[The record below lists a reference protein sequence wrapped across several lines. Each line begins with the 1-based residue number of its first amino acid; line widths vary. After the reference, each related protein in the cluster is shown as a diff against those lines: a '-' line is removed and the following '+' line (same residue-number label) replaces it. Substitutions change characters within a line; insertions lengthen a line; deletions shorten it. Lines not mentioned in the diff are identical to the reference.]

1 MFRYRLTLA
10 LLMNVP
16 MSLCLT
22 LAATLLNIA
31 QGRGGFAFPASL
43 IGLAVAYL
51 TGVLSAFFI
60 PSPRW
65 GQALA
70 RRAGGGRFASFFF
83 PALLPALVNTFV
95 ISLVMTVYQVG
106 IVARAGALACLVGF
120 LQPFLPLT
128 VIAFFVAWVFARPM
142 DALARRLTHTDPA
155 AAAEL
160 AAAEDGTE
168 QKEVTHED

>member
-31 QGRGGFAFPASL
+31 LGHGGFVLSESL
-43 IGLAVAYL
+43 IGLGIAYV
-51 TGVLSAFFI
+51 TGVIAAFFL

-70 RRAGGGRFASFFF
+70 RRAGGGKFVSFFF

-95 ISLVMTVYQVG
+95 ISLVMTVYRVG
-106 IVARAGALACLVGF
+106 IVARAGALACLIAF

-128 VIAFFVAWVFARPM
+128 VIAFFVAGVFARPM
-142 DALARRLTHTDPA
+142 DALARRITRFDPA
-155 AAAEL
+155 RE
-160 AAAEDGTE
+160 EGESPRDGANTR
-168 QKEVTHED
+168 EVTHED

>member
-1 MFRYRLTLA
+1 MLRYRLTLA

-31 QGRGGFAFPASL
+31 LGHGGFVLSESL
-43 IGLAVAYL
+43 IGLGIAYVTGVIAAYL
-51 TGVLSAFFI
+51 L

-70 RRAGGGRFASFFF
+70 RRAGGGKFVSFFF

-95 ISLVMTVYQVG
+95 ISLVMTVYRVG
-106 IVARAGALACLVGF
+106 IVARAGALACLIAF

-128 VIAFFVAWVFARPM
+128 GVAVFARPT
-142 DALARRLTHTDPA
+142 DALARRITRFDPA
-155 AAAEL
+155 REEGEIPRGGANIR
-160 AAAEDGTE
+160 
-168 QKEVTHED
+168 EVTHED